1 MAFAEAVVPVPG
13 QIRKE
18 AHKLMPNFKSD
29 SADTLTSAIF
39 SASDRFLW
47 RVERGTMIVACL
59 AVFAIMVLI
68 FLDAALRYLINSPIK
83 FTVDVVTLYLLSA
96 GIVLVTSYTLR
107 QGGHISV
114 ELFADMMP
122 KRLYQFLVGLALL
135 ASAYVV
141 GVMAI
146 QTSKLTLEAIHNR
159 ELMVGLYAFPM
170 WPSKGLVAFGLS
182 LVTLRITH
190 AGLSNL
196 LAALTSNPSL
206 AWDISHVTDVAEEE
220 GV

>member
-1 MAFAEAVVPVPG
+1 MAFAVAVVPVTE
-13 QIRKE
+13 QIGKE
-18 AHKLMPNFKSD
+18 AHEMTPNFKSD
-29 SADTLTSAIF
+29 GASTVLSVVVSAT
-39 SASDRFLW
+39 DRFLW

-96 GIVLVTSYTLR
+96 GIVLVSSYTLR
-107 QGGHISV
+107 QGGHVSV

-122 KRLYQFLVGLALL
+122 KRVYQFLVGLALL
-135 ASAYVV
+135 ASAFVV
-141 GVMAI
+141 GVMAF
-146 QTSKLTLEAIHNR
+146 QTSKLTLEAIHNK

-170 WPSKGLVAFGLS
+170 GPSKGLVAFGLS
-182 LVTLRITH
+182 LATLRIIH

-196 LAALTSNPSL
+196 LAALTNNPSL
-206 AWDISHVTDVAEEE
+206 AWDISHAADVAESE
-220 GV
+220 GI